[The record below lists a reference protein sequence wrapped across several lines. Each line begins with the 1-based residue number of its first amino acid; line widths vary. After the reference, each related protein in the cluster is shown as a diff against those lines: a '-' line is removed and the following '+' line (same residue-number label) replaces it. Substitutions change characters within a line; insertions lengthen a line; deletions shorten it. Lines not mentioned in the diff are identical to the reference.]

1 MKAGSSRVSA
11 SCSPKRSASTV
22 PPRIE
27 DVGEVAVDERRRPRA
42 PGQRTN
48 VGEPRGARDLPVGP
62 VGDRVEAQTAQLAES
77 DGGPLLVPACAEG
90 PDEVG
95 RQVVDRAPSVG
106 THAVDLLELAVLRRH
121 PGERPFEPVVGRGGV
136 HTHGDEPGRPER
148 VAPRIEQPPAG
159 SIMVGA
165 EEAARTVALLAP
177 RCEPAPG
184 REALRPFVC
193 RCRRELG
200 GQPRFQFVEAARP
213 AGPVARRALPE
224 LVEEGAARQARR
236 GQPRRFVQRCAECRL
251 APSHRPLALAEH
263 DERHPVDLREV
274 HTRAACHRLQPCALA
289 QELPPV
295 LVDRLGLHAHA
306 RLGVRQH
313 GVRQREYRPAVSL
326 LQPKLEHGQLGGIGE
341 DVRREE
347 AHVCERAR
355 FDAVRQAVV
364 LALRL
369 VPDRAGQ
376 QVRPLHA
383 RAAARQS

>member
-121 PGERPFEPVVGRGGV
+121 PRERPFEPVVGRGGV
-136 HTHGDEPGRPER
+136 HTHGHEPGRPER

-159 SIMVGA
+159 AVMVGA

-177 RCEPAPG
+177 RCQPAPR

-193 RCRRELG
+193 RCRRELR
-200 GQPRFQFVEAARP
+200 GQPRFQLVEAARP
-213 AGPVARRALPE
+213 AGPLARRALPE
-224 LVEEGAARQARR
+224 LVEERAARQARF
-236 GQPRRFVQRCAECRL
+236 GQPRRFVQRCLSGVWHHRTGRWLLRSTTSVIRSTFERSTREPPAIGFSH
-251 APSHRPLALAEH
+251 APSR
-263 DERHPVDLREV
+263 RN
-274 HTRAACHRLQPCALA
+274 CHRFWLIASACMRMRASA
-289 QELPPV
+289 CGSTAYV
-295 LVDRLGLHAHA
+295 NVIR
-306 RLGVRQH
+306 
-313 GVRQREYRPAVSL
+313 RPAVSL
-326 LQPKLEHGQLGGIGE
+326 LQPKLEHRQLRRIGE
-341 DVRREE
+341 NVRREK

-355 FDAVRQAVV
+355 REAERQAVV